1 MNRIVLVRT
10 DRIGDLILST
20 PAIATVRA
28 SFPDARVTM
37 VCSSYNRVVMERN
50 TDVDEVVDFPSGMRP
65 ELFGATLR
73 GRADLAVA
81 LAPRATDL
89 AIAGATR
96 AQTRAGYTYERRYLL
111 RWTLRRFV
119 NVLMTSEADPQLS
132 ERDPGRHVRHE
143 VDQLLDLV
151 ALAGAKRRVERLR
164 LDITDEDR
172 AAVAFVPEDPIVF
185 HLGKRWFHDGST
197 LESTLQLLRDLH
209 RFDLPIVVTYAPDC
223 DTYVPAIAE
232 TRAADVVLGGLPFH
246 RWAAVFERARVIVT
260 VDTGATHVASA
271 VRRPTLVAFE
281 HRYFHL
287 NSQEWAPYKVPSAL
301 VRKPRN
307 DDPES
312 LAQLRG
318 DVLQG
323 VEKLLGKR
331 A

>member
-1 MNRIVLVRT
+1 MLAWV
-10 DRIGDLILST
+10 
-20 PAIATVRA
+20 
-28 SFPDARVTM
+28 
-37 VCSSYNRVVMERN
+37 
-50 TDVDEVVDFPSGMRP
+50 PS
-65 ELFGATLR
+65 
-73 GRADLAVA
+73 
-81 LAPRATDL
+81 
-89 AIAGATR
+89 
-96 AQTRAGYTYERRYLL
+96 
-111 RWTLRRFV
+111 
-119 NVLMTSEADPQLS
+119 
-132 ERDPGRHVRHE
+132 
-143 VDQLLDLV
+143 
-151 ALAGAKRRVERLR
+151 
-164 LDITDEDR
+164 
-172 AAVAFVPEDPIVF
+172 
-185 HLGKRWFHDGST
+185 
-197 LESTLQLLRDLH
+197 
-209 RFDLPIVVTYAPDC
+209 